1 MIRQLAILLQQSMM
15 LVFIAGRWV
24 GPKGAMTREQLSQL
38 LLAYV
43 GMAADML
50 EFITE
55 TLKIPEVACNNVL
68 VTLVFVI
75 WLWSLLQYTLG
86 LTATKQRKT
95 RVVGTASAQQDSCGV
110 VHGIMSFLLCC
121 CGGEIWALMVSVIMQ
136 DGPYLILRL
145 YILFKLHDFGQI
157 FFTVKNGILFCLQLY
172 RIAIVIG
179 VVVKENNEG
188 EKDENE
194 IPTDDPPYQLK
205 EVKVSSAEKTDID
218 HPVTEEKIDTKDSP
232 SEYDNDDGKTENKH
246 AVNENGNGKSDFS

>member
-1 MIRQLAILLQQSMM
+1 MAWTTKLLKTIKASQALLVRIMYGVHATIGVVLAASFTNNFNLFFFEIFIIVSAIEYVVTVKKSKKGEWKWFLPSVLIYISWLTPQIFIMEYKAKQIRLDILTNMSETVSLSFCPVNLATTEVTIDVLDVTSDTANGEDTKQTHDMIRQLAILLQQSMM

-95 RVVGTASAQQDSCGV
+95 RVVG
-110 VHGIMSFLLCC
+110 IKFL
-121 CGGEIWALMVSVIMQ
+121 
-136 DGPYLILRL
+136 
-145 YILFKLHDFGQI
+145 
-157 FFTVKNGILFCLQLY
+157 
-172 RIAIVIG
+172 
-179 VVVKENNEG
+179 
-188 EKDENE
+188 
-194 IPTDDPPYQLK
+194 
-205 EVKVSSAEKTDID
+205 
-218 HPVTEEKIDTKDSP
+218 
-232 SEYDNDDGKTENKH
+232 
-246 AVNENGNGKSDFS
+246 